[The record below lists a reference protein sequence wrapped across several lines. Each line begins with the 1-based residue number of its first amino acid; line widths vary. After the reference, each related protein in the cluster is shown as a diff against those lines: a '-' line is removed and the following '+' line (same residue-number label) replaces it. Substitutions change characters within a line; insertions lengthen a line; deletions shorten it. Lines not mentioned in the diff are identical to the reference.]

1 MNKRAHGIS
10 HALFLKDFVML
21 KLDEHTLE
29 NIVSPKDIAEHIAI
43 HKEKLKKVQQG
54 LIGAPACLG
63 WFNIPKDIDGYVAPF
78 ISLAEEVH
86 KIATTMIVVGIGGS
100 NRGSMAVLQAL
111 HRKIS
116 SPTKV
121 VYAGDTLSAAKL
133 KDILHIIENEEVVL
147 DIIAKDFN
155 TLEPGITFRML
166 RTAIQE
172 KYGDKYNQ
180 RVIVTGSYGPGQL
193 YELAQKHGYTFLEFP
208 ENIGG
213 RFSVLTAVGLFPMA
227 VAGVNI
233 RRVMEG
239 AKAAEH
245 YVKTTEIEDNSA
257 VRYAISRSL
266 LFDKGF
272 KVESLVLFEPDLI
285 HLGRW
290 WVQLFAESEGKTPR
304 ALFPTSFM
312 NSDDLHAVGQYIQE
326 GPLWIAETFLHLFF
340 ENKDCIIP
348 DSSVVQDGFDY
359 ITGKNFD
366 HLNLS
371 VYNAALQ
378 AHKDRGVACTQFIGK
393 AIEPEFFGYF
403 FYYFFFVSY
412 ASGIILDVNPFDQ
425 NGVED
430 YKKNMYTILGKNK

>member
-10 HALFLKDFVML
+10 HALFLKDFGML
-21 KLDEHTLE
+21 KLNNKTLE
-29 NIVSPKDIAEHIAI
+29 GIVSPQEVAEQISLY
-43 HKEKLKKVQQG
+43 KEKLERVQRG
-54 LIGAPACLG
+54 LIGDPNRLG
-63 WFNIPKDIDGYVAPF
+63 WFNLPCSIDEYIAPF
-78 ISLAEEVH
+78 VSLAGKVH
-86 KIATTMIVVGIGGS
+86 NIATTMIVVGIGGS

-116 SPTKV
+116 SPTRI
-121 VYAGDTLSAAKL
+121 VYAGDTLSTAKL
-133 KDILHIIENEEVVL
+133 KDVLQIIEKEDVVL

-166 RTAIQE
+166 RDKLKQ

-180 RVIVTGSYGPGQL
+180 RVIVTGSYGSGQL
-193 YELAQKHGYTFLEFP
+193 YELAQKHGYDFLDFP
-208 ENIGG
+208 EKIGG

-227 VAGVNI
+227 VAGVDI

-245 YVKTTEIEDNSA
+245 YLKTTGVEDNSA
-257 VRYAISRSL
+257 VQYAISRNL

-272 KVESLVLFEPDLI
+272 KIESLVLFEPDLI

-326 GPLWIAETFLHLFF
+326 GPLCIAETFLHLFF
-340 ENKDCIIP
+340 ENKDCVIP
-348 DSSVVQDGFDY
+348 ESSDVDDGFDY
-359 ITGKNFD
+359 ITKADFD
-366 HLNLS
+366 KLNLS
-371 VYNAALQ
+371 VYDAALE
-378 AHKDRGVACTQFIGK
+378 AHKARGVACTQFVGT

-412 ASGIILDVNPFDQ
+412 LSGVILEVNPFDQ
-425 NGVED
+425 NGVES
-430 YKKNMYTILGKNK
+430 YKKNMYKILGKNK